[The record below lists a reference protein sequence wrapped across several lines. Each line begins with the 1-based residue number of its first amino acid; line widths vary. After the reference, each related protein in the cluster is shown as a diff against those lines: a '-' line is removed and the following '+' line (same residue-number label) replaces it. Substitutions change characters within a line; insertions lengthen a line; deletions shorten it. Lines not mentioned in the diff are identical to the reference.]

1 MFRNTLTTLT
11 LLFCTLSAASA
22 ADFMGTWNLNISKS
36 KAEGMPLPKQQTVT
50 YTAKPGGYD
59 YSSTGTSATGDAI
72 HATFTYTKDGEEIK
86 TTGFPNWDT
95 IVIKKG
101 MDVKGTV
108 QLKRKGEVIGSVNR
122 ILQPGGSAMTLSG
135 KLTLP
140 DGKKA
145 SYNYVYDRK

>member
-1 MFRNTLTTLT
+1 MLRSTFTTLT
-11 LLFCTLSAASA
+11 LLLCTLSTASA
-22 ADFMGTWNLNISKS
+22 ADFIGTWTLNTAKS
-36 KAEGMPLPKQQTVT
+36 KAQGMPLPKQQTVT
-50 YTAKPGGYD
+50 YTAKTGGYD
-59 YSSTGTSATGDAI
+59 YSSHGTSATGEAL
-72 HATFTYTKDGEEIK
+72 HSTFTYSRDGEEIK

-101 MDVKGTV
+101 MGVKGTV
-108 QLKRKGEVIGSVNR
+108 QLKRNGEVIGTVTR

-145 SYNYVYDRK
+145 SYNYIYDRK